1 MKTTAFTKYH
11 IAAGAKMAEFAGY
24 NMPIEFTGINDEHMT
39 VRNGAGV
46 FDVSHMGE
54 IWVKGPKAEA
64 LLQRITTN
72 DVAKLYDGKVQYSCM
87 PNGRGGIVDDILVY
101 RIDKETYMLCVNA
114 ANIDKD
120 WAHICEQGKAFGMEA
135 GSGKELYNASD
146 EICQLAVQGP
156 LAMKIVQKMC
166 SEPVEQMEYYT
177 FRKMPVA
184 GCDAILSI
192 TGYTGSGGCEIYVA
206 NEDGDKLWKALWEAG
221 AEYGLKN
228 IGLGARDT
236 LRLEKGFCLY
246 GNDIDDT
253 TSPIEAGLGWITG
266 LPRAR
271 SSSTVRSWSGRRPRA
286 LRANWWASR
295 WSSAVS
301 RATDIPLA
309 APSGEPIGH
318 VTSGTMS
325 PLHEGGLRPGLCGCG
340 LCQAGYGD
348 CGGDPREARQGRSG
362 EDSVHLIQKN
372 RYDESEIPR
381 ARTEEPRD
389 RQQLALYGDDGAHRA
404 LREQRCRCR
413 GAEIHFR
420 GADLP

>member
-1 MKTTAFTKYH
+1 MKTTAFHKYH
-11 IAAGAKMAEFAGY
+11 VAAGAKMAEFAGY
-24 NMPIEFTGINDEHMT
+24 DMPIEFTGINDEHLA
-39 VRNGAGV
+39 VRKCAGV

-54 IWVKGPKAEA
+54 IWVKGPKALG

-101 RIDKETYMLCVNA
+101 RVDAETYMLCVNA

-120 WAHICEQGKAFGMEA
+120 WAHICAEGKAFGMEA
-135 GSGKELYNASD
+135 GHGKELYNASD

-166 SEPVEQMEYYT
+166 AEPVEEMEYYT
-177 FRKMPVA
+177 FKKMPVA

-221 AEYGLKN
+221 EEFGLKN

-253 TSPIEAGLGWITG
+253 TSPIEAGLGWITKFAEGKEFIDRAVMEKQKAEGVARKLVG
-266 LPRAR
+266 LKMIERGIPRH
-271 SSSTVRSWSGRRPRA
+271 GYPI
-286 LRANWWASR
+286 AS
-295 WSSAVS
+295 
-301 RATDIPLA
+301 
-309 APSGEPIGH
+309 PSGEAIGH

-325 PLHEGGLRPGLCGCG
+325 PCLKVGVALGYVEAAYAKPGTEI
-340 LCQAGYGD
+340 AVVI
-348 CGGDPREARQGRSG
+348 REKPVKA
-362 EDSVHLIQKN
+362 EVVK
-372 RYDESEIPR
+372 IP
-381 ARTEEPRD
+381 
-389 RQQLALYGDDGAHRA
+389 
-404 LREQRCRCR
+404 
-413 GAEIHFR
+413 FV
-420 GADLP
+420 

>member
-1 MKTTAFTKYH
+1 MKTTVFTKYH

-24 NMPIEFTGINDEHMT
+24 NMPIEFTGINDEHMA

-54 IWVKGPKAEA
+54 IWVKGPRALD

-72 DVAKLYDGKVQYSCM
+72 DVSKLFDGKVQYTCM

-101 RIDKETYMLCVNA
+101 RVDAETYMLCVNA

-120 WAHICEQGKAFGMEA
+120 WKHTCAEGKAFGMEA
-135 GSGKELYNASD
+135 GHGRELYNASD

-166 SEPVEQMEYYT
+166 AEPVEGMEYYT
-177 FRKMPVA
+177 FKKMPVA

-221 AEYGLKN
+221 AEFGLKN

-253 TSPIEAGLGWITG
+253 TSPLEAGLGWITKFAEGKDFIDRAAMERLKAEGVGRKLVG
-266 LPRAR
+266 LKMVERGIPRHGYA
-271 SSSTVRSWSGRRPRA
+271 
-286 LRANWWASR
+286 
-295 WSSAVS
+295 
-301 RATDIPLA
+301 IA
-309 APSGEPIGH
+309 APDGTEIGH

-325 PLHEGGLRPGLCGCG
+325 PCLKVGVALGYVEAAYAKPGTEI
-340 LCQAGYGD
+340 AVVI
-348 CGGDPREARQGRSG
+348 REKPVKA
-362 EDSVHLIQKN
+362 EVVK
-372 RYDESEIPR
+372 IP
-381 ARTEEPRD
+381 
-389 RQQLALYGDDGAHRA
+389 
-404 LREQRCRCR
+404 
-413 GAEIHFR
+413 FV
-420 GADLP
+420 

>member
-1 MKTTAFTKYH
+1 MKTTVFTKYH

-24 NMPIEFTGINDEHMT
+24 NMPIEFTGINDEHMA

-54 IWVKGPKAEA
+54 IWVKGPRALD

-72 DVAKLYDGKVQYSCM
+72 DVSKLFDGKVQYTCM

-101 RIDKETYMLCVNA
+101 RVDAETYMLCINA

-120 WAHICEQGKAFGMEA
+120 WKHICAEGKAFGMEA
-135 GSGKELYNASD
+135 GHGRELYNASD

-166 SEPVEQMEYYT
+166 AEPVEGMEYYT
-177 FRKMPVA
+177 FKKMPVA
-184 GCDAILSI
+184 GCDAILAI

-221 AEYGLKN
+221 AEFGLKN

-253 TSPIEAGLGWITG
+253 TSPLEAGLGWITKFAEGKDFIDRAAMERLKAEGVGRKLVG
-266 LPRAR
+266 LKMVERGIPRHGYA
-271 SSSTVRSWSGRRPRA
+271 
-286 LRANWWASR
+286 
-295 WSSAVS
+295 
-301 RATDIPLA
+301 IA
-309 APSGEPIGH
+309 APDGTEIGH

-325 PLHEGGLRPGLCGCG
+325 PCLKVGVALGYVEAAYAKPGTEI
-340 LCQAGYGD
+340 AVVI
-348 CGGDPREARQGRSG
+348 REKPVKA
-362 EDSVHLIQKN
+362 EVVK
-372 RYDESEIPR
+372 IP
-381 ARTEEPRD
+381 
-389 RQQLALYGDDGAHRA
+389 
-404 LREQRCRCR
+404 
-413 GAEIHFR
+413 FV
-420 GADLP
+420 